1 MVLPEGVESY
11 RDAQSDMH
19 RWMIPIVGFLMMLI
33 LSVIAGTLATRGTRT
48 FRILKHILLLH
59 VFLQMLFAVLL
70 LATAEW
76 EWAVQ
81 LGLTAVFGLFATITL
96 GVDYL
101 AMYALVCVF
110 NLLGLLGRLEFLGY
124 EHSLYELYDSHPAH
138 CHDWFNLSH
147 HHASSLCYGYVSFS
161 RVLAYLMVWL
171 VAAQAFVS
179 YYIYKERS
187 LDYGSVGG
195 SATTKTR
202 ETYGTLA
209 SEDYGTIGSQS

>member
-1 MVLPEGVESY
+1 
-11 RDAQSDMH
+11 
-19 RWMIPIVGFLMMLI
+19 
-33 LSVIAGTLATRGTRT
+33 
-48 FRILKHILLLH
+48 
-59 VFLQMLFAVLL
+59 
-70 LATAEW
+70 
-76 EWAVQ
+76 
-81 LGLTAVFGLFATITL
+81 
-96 GVDYL
+96 
-101 AMYALVCVF
+101 VF

-187 LDYGSVGG
+187 LDC
-195 SATTKTR
+195 TR
-202 ETYGTLA
+202 HPTHKHAHKHERGLNVM
-209 SEDYGTIGSQS
+209 